1 MIKKKLIVNA
11 DDFGLSNGVNDG
23 IIQAF
28 ENGIVTSAS
37 LMVGYTNTIDAATY
51 AKKNSTLGVGLHID
65 LGEWLF
71 TNGNWETLYEVVSLD
86 DLSAVKCEIEK
97 QLKNFYQIMGKKPT
111 HIDSHQHVHQREPI
125 RTILIENARK
135 LNIPLRGSSQKVNYC
150 GEFYGQTE
158 NGLPFHD
165 AISTENLKK
174 IIKEIP
180 IGITE
185 LACHPGLNSD
195 LKTMYKSEREMELVA
210 LCDTSVR
217 KSIIEENIELCSF
230 DGILF

>member
-65 LGEWLF
+65 L
-71 TNGNWETLYEVVSLD
+71 EVVSLD